1 MMKAAFRKILHLDMD
16 AFFCAVEEL
25 KDPSLAGKAFA
36 VGGKSSQRG
45 VISTCSYEAR
55 KYGVH
60 SAMPTAQAFK
70 ACPQLLLISGFHHD
84 YSEKSAEV
92 MQQLHQLTG
101 LVEQVSV
108 DEAFLDVTDLSQSL
122 EQIAKDLQKEVFQ
135 KTGLPCS
142 LGGATNKMVAKIAND
157 FGKSESKSG
166 GYPRAITIVPHGK
179 ETAFLSPLPVKA
191 MWGVGP
197 KMERE
202 LVNAGMVT
210 IGDIAL
216 RSKAALENMFG
227 KYGFDLYDHA
237 LGLDDRPVTQNRVI
251 KSVSQETTFAKDIND
266 PIMIRQTLR
275 QLSSNVAYQLRQD
288 GFCARVVRLKI
299 RWPDFSTH
307 TRQLSLQ
314 QPTDQDGVIYSKAEA
329 LLNSI
334 WETGKSVRLI
344 GVGASDLVETAHQM
358 TLWETPTEKERRLL
372 NALDDLRD
380 KYGKGAV
387 KSGNKIIR

>member
-1 MMKAAFRKILHLDMD
+1 
-16 AFFCAVEEL
+16 
-25 KDPSLAGKAFA
+25 
-36 VGGKSSQRG
+36 
-45 VISTCSYEAR
+45 
-55 KYGVH
+55 
-60 SAMPTAQAFK
+60 
-70 ACPQLLLISGFHHD
+70 
-84 YSEKSAEV
+84 
-92 MQQLHQLTG
+92 
-101 LVEQVSV
+101 
-108 DEAFLDVTDLSQSL
+108 
-122 EQIAKDLQKEVFQ
+122 
-135 KTGLPCS
+135 
-142 LGGATNKMVAKIAND
+142 
-157 FGKSESKSG
+157 
-166 GYPRAITIVPHGK
+166 
-179 ETAFLSPLPVKA
+179 
-191 MWGVGP
+191 
-197 KMERE
+197 
-202 LVNAGMVT
+202 
-210 IGDIAL
+210 
-216 RSKAALENMFG
+216 
-227 KYGFDLYDHA
+227 
-237 LGLDDRPVTQNRVI
+237 LDDRPVTQNRVI